1 MPTLKPSAGAM
12 ALCSAALLF
21 GCKSAPE
28 PTPEPTPGPAKTA
41 TVAAAPAVDPEPW
54 RANPPPA
61 GPEVEFRLP
70 IPKEVKLKNGLTV
83 LVAEV
88 HGLPLVSYALAFR
101 GGSALDPKGKAGL
114 SSLAFGL
121 LGEGTKKRDALSF
134 TNAITDL
141 GASFGVSANQ
151 DRGLLSIS
159 GLSTHADAML
169 GLLAEATLS
178 PRLDAKDF
186 ERLKALQLGRL
197 TAQRGTPDG
206 LAFEVIPKMI
216 YGADHPYGHPSGGLS
231 ATVKG
236 LGLADVKG
244 VLERTL
250 APGNAALIVT
260 GDITPEVAQKLAEKH
275 FGAWNK
281 KAAPEIKIASIEPRA
296 RTEISFIDL
305 PGAPQTMIAL
315 GRPVFGRGHADES
328 AATVVNE
335 VFGGGGIATRLNL
348 NLREKNGYTYGAFS
362 TISARRGVGA
372 FYAMAKVRADATAA
386 SLTELMNE
394 LERMDV
400 MPPSAEELG
409 RAKDGL
415 VKGIP
420 GQFEHLATMAGVAS
434 DLFVYQ
440 LPPSY
445 YAELPQRLRAVDE
458 DTAAKLAKT
467 YLAKAV
473 MQIVLVGDAAAHKDA
488 IEALNLGKVVV
499 EKP

>member
-1 MPTLKPSAGAM
+1 MRSV
-12 ALCSAALLF
+12 ALFSAALLCF
-21 GCKSAPE
+21 ACKSAPE
-28 PTPEPTPGPAKTA
+28 PAPEPATSTAKTA
-41 TVAAAPAVDPEPW
+41 TVAATTPVDPEPW
-54 RANPPPA
+54 RANPPPP

-88 HGLPLVSYALAFR
+88 HGLPLVSYALAVR
-101 GGSALDPKGKAGL
+101 GGSALDPKGKGGL
-114 SSLAFGL
+114 ASLAFGL

-151 DRGLLSIS
+151 DRGLLAIS

-206 LAFEVIPKMI
+206 LAFEVVPQMI
-216 YGADHPYGHPSGGLS
+216 YGKDHPYGHPAGGVIG
-231 ATVKG
+231 TVKG
-236 LGLADVKG
+236 LSLADVKG
-244 VLERTL
+244 LLDRTL
-250 APGNAALIVT
+250 APGSAALIVT

-281 KAAPEIKIASIEPRA
+281 KAAAEAPIASLEPRA
-296 RTEISFIDL
+296 RTEITFIDL
-305 PGAPQTMIAL
+305 PKAPQTMIVL
-315 GRPVFGRGHADES
+315 GRPVFGRGHADETG
-328 AATVVNE
+328 ATVVNE

-348 NLREKNGYTYGAFS
+348 NLREKNGYTYGAYS
-362 TISARRGVGA
+362 TMSARRGVGA

-400 MPPSAEELG
+400 MPPTAEELG

-445 YAELPQRLRAVDE
+445 FAELPQRLRAIDE
-458 DTAAKLAKT
+458 ETAAKLAKS
-467 YLAKAV
+467 YLAKGV
-473 MQIVLVGDAAAHKDA
+473 MQIVLVGDAEAHKA
-488 IEALNLGKVVV
+488 EIEAMNLGKVVL
-499 EKP
+499 EKAP